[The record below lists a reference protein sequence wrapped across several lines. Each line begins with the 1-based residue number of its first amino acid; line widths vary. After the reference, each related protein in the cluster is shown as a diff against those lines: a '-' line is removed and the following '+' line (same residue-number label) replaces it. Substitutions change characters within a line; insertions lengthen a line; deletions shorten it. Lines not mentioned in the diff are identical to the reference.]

1 MSNTELIITMLQCE
15 WGQKIASSIFNKAKN
30 IYKDLTEKEKIQW
43 GTAFDSY
50 LKKTFESYSKT
61 KTLLYRDTPVDIYQF
76 YECIFLEKNIHSQID
91 TSNINNILNEGNKIF
106 ITGTGGI
113 GKTIMLKHFYLD
125 TIKNT
130 NLIPVL
136 IELRKING
144 NDIDTF
150 NLKKYIIDNLK
161 KSDLK
166 LEDKYFEYT
175 FEEGY
180 YIFLFDG
187 YDEIEEK
194 FKTLIAKEIQD
205 FTFLYDKNYFI
216 ISSRPSNE
224 LISWNDFLELK
235 SLYLRIE
242 QAISLINKLNY
253 DEKVKTKFSKALKNG
268 LFKKYDTFASIP
280 LLLIIMLLTFEAN
293 ASIPNKL
300 NEFYEQA
307 FSVLFHRH
315 DATKGMYSRDIRS
328 KLGYE
333 DFKKAFSYFCF
344 RTYFESKY
352 DFTYSEIVYYIQE
365 INDRNLEISKIE
377 SKKFLYDLINSICV
391 ILEDGLDYRFIHRS
405 FQEYFAAIYIR
416 GLNDKAQKTFFS
428 QYFLNNRKNN
438 RNFYQ
443 ILYEIQKERFLMN
456 LLQPFIQIVEKI
468 QKKKMEEKDCSDK
481 KALFDIFFPNFAIVL
496 RKDCINSITKRGID
510 MFNTLEDF
518 DFLIDS
524 QFKTT
529 IFFHLYPNLKEK
541 YQNNLPKK
549 LALDDP
555 TYGKKLWEVLEE
567 NCIGKLY
574 NDWNNLKNLCEKYCT
589 INKNTSNFNELL
601 KQL

>member
-194 FKTLIAKEIQD
+194 FKTLIAKEIQG

-352 DFTYSEIVYYIQE
+352 DFTYSEIIHYIQE
-365 INDRNLEISKIE
+365 INGKNLEIPKI
-377 SKKFLYDLINSICV
+377 KNKDFLYDLMNSVCV
-391 ILEDGLDYRFIHRS
+391 ILEEGLEYKFIHRS

-416 GLNDKAQKTFFS
+416 GLSDKMQKIFFS
-428 QYFLNNRKNN
+428 QYFFSTLKNN
-438 RNFYQ
+438 ENLYQ
-443 ILYEIQKERFLMN
+443 ILFEIQKERFIIN
-456 LLQPFIQIVEKI
+456 ILQPFIQIVEKK
-468 QKKKMEEKDCSDK
+468 QKEE
-481 KALFDIFFPNFAIVL
+481 
-496 RKDCINSITKRGID
+496 
-510 MFNTLEDF
+510 
-518 DFLIDS
+518 
-524 QFKTT
+524 
-529 IFFHLYPNLKEK
+529 
-541 YQNNLPKK
+541 
-549 LALDDP
+549 
-555 TYGKKLWEVLEE
+555 
-567 NCIGKLY
+567 
-574 NDWNNLKNLCEKYCT
+574 
-589 INKNTSNFNELL
+589 
-601 KQL
+601 